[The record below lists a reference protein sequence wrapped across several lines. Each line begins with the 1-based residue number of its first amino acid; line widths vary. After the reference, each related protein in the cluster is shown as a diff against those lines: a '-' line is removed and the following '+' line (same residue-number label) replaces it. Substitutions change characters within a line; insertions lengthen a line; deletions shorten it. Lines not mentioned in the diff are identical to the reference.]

1 MTTGIANSRT
11 VIAALIAVS
20 LATGAGAW
28 LHARTARERVSELEQ
43 ELAAARDRAS
53 ADAAERA
60 ALTDR
65 VANLESELAAA
76 TAGATAAQGD
86 AASGALAASG
96 APASAEDETAAQAG
110 AHDASASD
118 AALPPGEMGAFD
130 AERLVAAGFR
140 REDVTR
146 MRARLDE
153 IQLKRL
159 YLRDQAT
166 REGWM
171 GTPRFKQESQ
181 ALFGELVGLRTEFD
195 EPLYDWVLYSTGH
208 PNRVAVREVISGSAG
223 DSAGLLR
230 GDVIVRYGDQLL
242 LSPAELRDATT
253 QGRAGELVELEVQRE
268 GESAPLRIFVPR
280 GPIGITLAP
289 TAVQPAP
296 AG

>member
-1 MTTGIANSRT
+1 MTTGLANSRT
-11 VIAALIAVS
+11 VIAALIAIL
-20 LATGAGAW
+20 LAAGAGAW
-28 LHARTARERVSELEQ
+28 LFTRAAGERVAALEQ
-43 ELAAARDRAS
+43 ELAAARDRAD
-53 ADAAERA
+53 ADAAERTALA
-60 ALTDR
+60 AR
-65 VANLESELAAA
+65 VASLEAELAAA
-76 TAGATAAQGD
+76 KAAATAAQGD
-86 AASGALAASG
+86 AASGA
-96 APASAEDETAAQAG
+96 PPSAEEEVTAQAS
-110 AHDASASD
+110 AHDASGSD
-118 AALPPGEMGAFD
+118 AALPSGEMGFFD

-146 MRARLDE
+146 LRARLDE

-166 REGWM
+166 REGWI
-171 GTPRFKQESQ
+171 GTPRFAQESR

-223 DSAGLLR
+223 AAAGLLR
-230 GDVIVRYGDQLL
+230 GDVIVRYDDQLM
-242 LSPAELRDATT
+242 LSPSELRDATS

-268 GESAPLRIFVPR
+268 GESTPLRIFVPR